1 LSKSVYY
8 ETIFLPFQPSFMFRS
23 GLLLATAVFIISCK
37 AIHVPVKAE
46 YEDYRISPALPVD
59 SAVWRLLQ
67 PYRDSVNRSMNDIIG
82 TVDATL
88 EKKQPQGSL
97 GDFMADALLFAAKNK
112 FGVNADVATVNYGG
126 VRLGQL
132 TAGPVTRGKIF
143 ELMPFDNLLVLQEL
157 KGSVLQ
163 QFLDMTAERKG
174 WPLAGV
180 SMQIENNK
188 AVNVR
193 IGGQPIDP
201 NKMYTMVNSD
211 YVANGGDNASM
222 LKGIPQKNIGYL
234 MRDALFDY
242 IKALKAQGKNISV
255 KEEKRVYAQ

>member
-1 LSKSVYY
+1 
-8 ETIFLPFQPSFMFRS
+8 
-23 GLLLATAVFIISCK
+23 
-37 AIHVPVKAE
+37 
-46 YEDYRISPALPVD
+46 
-59 SAVWRLLQ
+59 
-67 PYRDSVNRSMNDIIG
+67 
-82 TVDATL
+82 
-88 EKKQPQGSL
+88 
-97 GDFMADALLFAAKNK
+97 
-112 FGVNADVATVNYGG
+112 
-126 VRLGQL
+126 LGQL